1 MKKTMLALIAVVLLA
16 GCGGTEVLN
25 PQETIT
31 AKGSGGTFTI
41 GLPEG
46 WTYSLC
52 TSDPTPCNEAYEDPV
67 GTSEPLL
74 IMSKGGTQNVF
85 FANELAGGEGL
96 DQFVSART
104 NPQDEVE
111 YSTEDGVEMALVNV
125 TEDEYYNEYFML
137 FATDGTLVAWLWVKL
152 DLEGLTEEEAN
163 TLTQEWL
170 VAGRSIT
177 ISE

>member
-1 MKKTMLALIAVVLLA
+1 MKKAWIVLIALVLA

-31 AKGSGGTFTI
+31 AKSSGGTFTI

-52 TSDPTPCNEAYEDPV
+52 VDDPAPCNEAYEDPA

-74 IMSKGGTQNVF
+74 IMSKGGTKNVF
-85 FANELAGGEGL
+85 FANELADGEGL
-96 DQFVSART
+96 TQFVDART
-104 NPQDEVE
+104 NSQDEVE
-111 YSTEDGVEMALVNV
+111 YLAEDGIETAFVNV
-125 TEDEYYNEYFML
+125 VEDEFYNEYFML
-137 FATDGTLVAWLWVKL
+137 FATDGTLVAWLWVKI
-152 DLEGLTEEEAN
+152 DLEGLNEAEAN
-163 TLTQEWL
+163 ALVQEWL
-170 VAGRSIT
+170 VAGQSIT